1 MLRRSGPIR
10 YPIGAYVLRPDPGPE
25 TVQKDLIEMAGSP
38 AALRGAVAG
47 LSDMQL
53 STLYRPGGWMLCQ
66 VVHHL
71 AEAHMNW
78 YSRTKLTLT
87 EERPVVTPWDE
98 NTWAEL
104 ADGRT
109 VEIEPALVL
118 FEAVCARWVTLM
130 KSLTPAEWKREM
142 QHPTRGIF
150 VLDSALGMHVWHAR
164 HHTAHITDLR
174 KRMGW

>member
-1 MLRRSGPIR
+1 MSDPIR
-10 YPIGAYVLRPDPGPE
+10 YPVGPYVLCPDPSPE
-25 TVQKDLIEMAGSP
+25 TIQKELIEMAGSP
-38 AALRGAVAG
+38 AALRAAVEG
-47 LSDMQL
+47 LSNKQL
-53 STLYRPGGWMLCQ
+53 LTPYRPGGWMLCQ

-87 EERPVVTPWDE
+87 EERPVVPPWDE

-109 VEIEPALVL
+109 VEIEPALAL

-130 KSLTPAEWKREM
+130 TSLTPALWKREM
-142 QHPTRGIF
+142 QHPTRGVF
-150 VLDSALGMHVWHAR
+150 VLDSALGMHVWHAS

-174 KRMGW
+174 KRLCW